1 MDEMCAG
8 AACQSTRDPLWS
20 IRFVFHWIQCIM
32 GSQRE
37 GFPVFDIRRHSS
49 KHIEVKI
56 TYPFFSTHGYTKVID
71 HYIFS
76 PPQLNV
82 SPKTIS
88 RESLIRKFQSH
99 GRYSTP
105 RVSFDEI
112 LDEHNG
118 TSPLIFLD
126 HSVRLLSENRRV
138 QSDTL
143 IIHTIQLLANTFRG
157 HESSFDTQVRERSI
171 NASQVDKWLASARE
185 ILKRYRVISKN
196 LKLVYPMGN
205 KLTAAFEWG
214 DEEMSLQI
222 ESAAVN
228 AYQAGIELKCLLDI
242 VREEHEYRRRKSYAS
257 VTEEGRR
264 KDEKYQYRCAELK
277 KWTQSLLYL
286 HPVISKAPQRMSS
299 ILAGAA
305 AAIAMT
311 FATLAAI
318 FAEAIFI
325 ENSLPWA
332 MMIILAYVFKD
343 RIKEGLRALFSATIP
358 NILADKIIHFR
369 SPWSGRKLMKAKML
383 IQMSPSS
390 FQPQNVQ
397 LARESVASPFFD
409 ILPEEDVVHYRRIT
423 KVFRSR
429 EDHRVSDRLSALTV
443 VLRIRLDDWMKEM
456 DDSEDDIF
464 IPTEDIGL
472 ARTKSMK
479 VYHLYLLSTIQ
490 DGSGHTE
497 ELQLNRIVMN
507 TEGIVRIEPIPM
519 NS

>member
-1 MDEMCAG
+1 M
-8 AACQSTRDPLWS
+8 
-20 IRFVFHWIQCIM
+20 
-32 GSQRE
+32 
-37 GFPVFDIRRHSS
+37 FDIRRHSS

-56 TYPFFSTHGYTKVID
+56 TYPFFSTHGYTRVID

-82 SPKTIS
+82 SPKIIS

-105 RVSFDEI
+105 KLSFDEI
-112 LDEHNG
+112 LDEHNEN
-118 TSPLIFLD
+118 SPLVFLE
-126 HSVRLLSENRRV
+126 SNVRLISENRRI
-138 QSDTL
+138 QSDSL
-143 IIHTIQLLANTFRG
+143 IINTVQLLANAFRG
-157 HESSFDTQVRERSI
+157 YESSLDIQVREHSL
-171 NASQVDKWLASARE
+171 NPSQVEQWFSSARE
-185 ILKRYRVISKN
+185 ILGRFRSVMQHIS
-196 LKLVYPMGN
+196 LVYPMGN
-205 KLTAAFEWG
+205 KLTKAFEWG
-214 DEEMSLQI
+214 DEEMSLQV

-228 AYQAGIELKCLLDI
+228 AFQAGVDLGNLLDI
-242 VREEHEYRRRKSYAS
+242 AREELEYRKRRGYAS
-257 VTEEGRR
+257 VTEEGQR
-264 KDEKYQYRCAELK
+264 KDEKYQFRCAELK

-343 RIKEGLRALFSATIP
+343 RIKEGLRALFAATIP

-369 SPWSGRKLMKAKML
+369 SPWSGRKLMKANML
-383 IQMSPSS
+383 IQMGPSS
-390 FQPQNVQ
+390 SQPEVIQI
-397 LARESVASPFFD
+397 ARESVAGPFFD

-423 KVFRSR
+423 KVFRRR
-429 EDHRVSDRLSALTV
+429 ENHRVSDRLSALTV

-479 VYHLYLLSTIQ
+479 VYHLHMLSMLQ
-490 DGSGHTE
+490 DGKGHIE

-507 TEGIVRIEPIPM
+507 TEGIVRIVRIPLAR
-519 NS
+519 